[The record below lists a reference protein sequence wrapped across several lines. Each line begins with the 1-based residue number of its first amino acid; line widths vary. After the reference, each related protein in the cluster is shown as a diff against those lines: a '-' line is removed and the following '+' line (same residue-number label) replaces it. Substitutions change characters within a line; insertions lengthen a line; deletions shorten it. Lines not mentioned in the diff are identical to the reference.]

1 MSNEVQ
7 RAAVTDCPV
16 CRQLLLEGPD
26 TQTFVVAPADGGGWH
41 QWSAALLRLVRRIGS
56 EPTRALI
63 VSQQPLTQRY
73 LQCLI
78 GHGIAEVQ
86 ASSNVYLRGSSRLS
100 TGEEALL
107 ARLGWQPP
115 DRDHDD
121 PELMPANWWVPRI
134 AGDWPALVEL
144 LSATAIVAL
153 GFDERFPVSVHTFG
167 CDRPCRAC
175 SWPDAF
181 PHTDREEP
189 DE

>member
-1 MSNEVQ
+1 MTT
-7 RAAVTDCPV
+7 AK
-16 CRQLLLEGPD
+16 L
-26 TQTFVVAPADGGGWH
+26 
-41 QWSAALLRLVRRIGS
+41 
-56 EPTRALI
+56 LI
-63 VSQQPLTQRY
+63 VEDD
-73 LQCLI
+73 
-78 GHGIAEVQ
+78 GILAANLEAVITELGYG
-86 ASSNVYLRGSSRLS
+86 VLGPVS